1 MRITEMIA
9 RLERYQAELG
19 DVEVLITDGFN
30 SECYRG
36 DYAIEPWW
44 EDDLGQW
51 CVDIGIGG
59 CREE

>member
-1 MRITEMIA
+1 MRVSEMIA

-19 DVEVLITDGFN
+19 DVEVLVTDGFN
-30 SECYRG
+30 AECYRG
-36 DYAIEPWW
+36 NYEVIKWQ
-44 EDDLGQW
+44 EDNGEW